1 MAPLQQ
7 EQKPSFQVV
16 NLDRIEVVNLDRT
29 GVVNLDRSRVV
40 SLNRTGVVNYTGF
53 SNLDHNKFK
62 CTCNLKIDRESNKL
76 EFTMFDPK

>member
-16 NLDRIEVVNLDRT
+16 NLDRTEVVNLDRT

-53 SNLDHNKFK
+53 STSIPKTVFK
-62 CTCNLKIDRESNKL
+62 NSMDSFSCSSNEK
-76 EFTMFDPK
+76 

>member
-16 NLDRIEVVNLDRT
+16 NLDRTEVVNLDRT

-53 SNLDHNKFK
+53 STLLLSNSCKIINKIA
-62 CTCNLKIDRESNKL
+62 CV
-76 EFTMFDPK
+76 

>member
-16 NLDRIEVVNLDRT
+16 NLDRTEVVNLDRT

-40 SLNRTGVVNYTGF
+40 SLNRTGVVNYAGF
-53 SNLDHNKFK
+53 SN
-62 CTCNLKIDRESNKL
+62 NLLIARFL
-76 EFTMFDPK
+76 ELLFINNISTT